1 MLQCGIMN
9 MLEKNERLE
18 CLSKEIE
25 DMKESQIEILKLR
38 SIITKKKKKKSVC
51 EPDRRMERT
60 EGKNEQILNSR
71 N

>member
-18 CLSKEIE
+18 RLSKEIE

-38 SIITKKKKKKSVC
+38 SIITKKKKKKSQYV
-51 EPDRRMERT
+51 
-60 EGKNEQILNSR
+60 NQIAEWKGQREKTNKY
-71 N
+71 